1 MSNAAVGHVYDT
13 IIAEVVNAV
22 RVDFEENGVDE
33 GALEDL
39 KKTWQH
45 KLTQMNLAQFPWDP
59 KPEAQPAPT
68 PASGPPAAAPPSS
81 LPATTAGYTQST
93 LSPQGSAQTLSLPG
107 SFMPN
112 NNPMAMKPEPGY
124 VQAEPTIK
132 QEPGLPAA
140 HPSYNPANG
149 TRPTAAQR
157 AALALESQY
166 GQRAAASISAIH
178 SGMAQVNPA
187 GQPQQGPRPG
197 QQQVP
202 QHMNQ
207 YRQGVAATMQQ
218 RMQQVSRPAPPNGL
232 PPSQLDGPGDDTE
245 EASPAAMDRAQIDE
259 HLHAQIA
266 ARAKQMEGG
275 GLMLPL
281 SQATKSRSL
290 AGKRT
295 TADGPAQLDGGLDD
309 DVKSEEADEDAIN
322 SDLDDPDE
330 AGDDDE
336 DEDDSMGHMM
346 LCMYDKV
353 QRVKNKWKCVLK
365 DGVLTV
371 NGKEYVFTKATG
383 EYEW

>member
-1 MSNAAVGHVYDT
+1 
-13 IIAEVVNAV
+13 
-22 RVDFEENGVDE
+22 
-33 GALEDL
+33 
-39 KKTWQH
+39 
-45 KLTQMNLAQFPWDP
+45 MNLAQFPWDP
-59 KPEAQPAPT
+59 KPEAQPT
-68 PASGPPAAAPPSS
+68 PAASSGPPATAPPSS
-81 LPATTAGYTQST
+81 LPAATAGYTQST
-93 LSPQGSAQTLSLPG
+93 LSPQGPAQTLSLPG
-107 SFMPN
+107 PFPPASNSMP
-112 NNPMAMKPEPGY
+112 MKPEPGY

-132 QEPGLPAA
+132 QEPGLPPN
-140 HPSYNPANG
+140 HPGYNPANG
-149 TRPTAAQR
+149 ARPTAAQR

-178 SGMAQVNPA
+178 SGMAQINPA

-197 QQQVP
+197 QQPPQQPP
-202 QHMNQ
+202 QHMNPQQQ
-207 YRQGVAATMQQ
+207 YRQGVAASMQQ
-218 RMQQVSRPAPPNGL
+218 RMQQMPRPGPPNGL
-232 PPSQLDGPGDDTE
+232 PPSQLDGPGDEE
-245 EASPAAMDRAQIDE
+245 EAESSAVMDRAQIDE

-281 SQATKSRSL
+281 KQATKDRSL
-290 AGKRT
+290 AKKRSA
-295 TADGPAQLDGGLDD
+295 ADGPAQLDGGLDD
-309 DVKSEEADEDAIN
+309 DVKSEEDDEDAIN

-336 DEDDSMGHMM
+336 DDDDSMGHMM